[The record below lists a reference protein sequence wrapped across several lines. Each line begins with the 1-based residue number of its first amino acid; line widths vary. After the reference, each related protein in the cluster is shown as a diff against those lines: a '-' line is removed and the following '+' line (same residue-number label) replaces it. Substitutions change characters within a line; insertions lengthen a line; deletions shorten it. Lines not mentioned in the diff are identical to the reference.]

1 MPLQSTAAWSP
12 FNCHSEEDSSDD
24 EDEEDT
30 IPEIVP
36 IHHNKQLEE
45 VNIDALEEADLED
58 SEEANLKDSTEGLP
72 AEHDE
77 ILQEASV
84 SYSVPLDDMQAD
96 LGIVAK
102 VEIEHE
108 SEEDSNQ
115 LQDSILSEF
124 DPLTQSQE
132 ASISPD
138 GPSIGDNQSDVQSH
152 DSHGLCIVS
161 RQTIIQSRPL

>member
-1 MPLQSTAAWSP
+1 MGKSYNTDSKRLRILHRPSPAVNKSPAPPWTQTETVPLRSTAAWSP

-84 SYSVPLDDMQAD
+84 SYSVPLDDMNTD
-96 LGIVAK
+96 LDIAAE

-132 ASISPD
+132 
-138 GPSIGDNQSDVQSH
+138 
-152 DSHGLCIVS
+152 
-161 RQTIIQSRPL
+161 